1 MGDMNENDRPSPE
14 GTPPERP
21 ERSERPAGST
31 TAVRYG
37 RMNRV
42 GEFTCPAN
50 LQIPCGAAVI
60 IATDRGI
67 ELGRQLPLTCA
78 SSPHCVGRDQMRRYA
93 RASGPDVYLFNNGR
107 ILRLATESDEGEA
120 RHLES
125 GIPDKIRTCQQTAD
139 ELGLQMKVVDA
150 EHIFGGE
157 RIIFYFLAEQ
167 RVDFRELVRRLA
179 REFQTRIEMKQI
191 GSRDEARLLADYE
204 TCGRECCCKNFLK
217 TLKPVTMQMAKL
229 QKATLD
235 PTKVSGRCGR
245 LKCCLRYEHDTY
257 EELSKRLPRTG
268 RRVATAREVG
278 RVLDRQVLT
287 QLVRLRT
294 DDGKIVTIAV
304 EDIVEVDVPEPP
316 PPQPGESSDR
326 PGAGSRR
333 ERPRTGGDRPGFRRR
348 EEPPGGRP
356 SRPDSRQDA
365 ARPGAGRPAGGE
377 PAEQTPPGP
386 EAIEAE
392 VPAAD
397 EVVEPGPGD
406 DSGAPA
412 RDASG
417 TPPPEGPDTSAPHRQ
432 RPGRRRGRRHRG
444 RRPRDGGGGGRP
456 SGGAPPG

>member
-1 MGDMNENDRPSPE
+1 MGDMNGTDRPSPE
-14 GTPPERP
+14 GASPERP
-21 ERSERPAGST
+21 ERPQRPQVVT

-42 GEFTCPAN
+42 GEFTCPAS
-50 LQIPCGAAVI
+50 LHIPCGATVI

-67 ELGRQLPLTCA
+67 ELGRQLPLTCPD
-78 SSPHCVGRDQMRRYA
+78 SPHCVSRDQMRRYA

-107 ILRLATESDEGEA
+107 ILRLATEGDMSEA

-125 GIPDKIRTCQQTAD
+125 GVPAKIRTCQQMAD
-139 ELGLQMKVVDA
+139 ELGLKMKVVDA

-245 LKCCLRYEHDTY
+245 LKCCLRYEHDSY

-287 QLVRLRT
+287 QLVRIRT
-294 DDGKIVTIAV
+294 DDGKIVTIAA

-326 PGAGSRR
+326 PGAGGRR

-356 SRPDSRQDA
+356 SRPDSRADA
-365 ARPGAGRPAGGE
+365 ARPGAERPAGDE
-377 PAEQTPPGP
+377 PPLEVPPEP
-386 EAIEAE
+386 EAVEDEVSGADGLVEAGPRDD
-392 VPAAD
+392 PAAPAPD
-397 EVVEPGPGD
+397 APGTL
-406 DSGAPA
+406 ST
-412 RDASG
+412 SH
-417 TPPPEGPDTSAPHRQ
+417 PPRL
-432 RPGRRRGRRHRG
+432 GRRRGRRRRG
-444 RRPRDGGGGGRP
+444 RRPGNGGGGGRAP
-456 SGGAPPG
+456 GGAPPG